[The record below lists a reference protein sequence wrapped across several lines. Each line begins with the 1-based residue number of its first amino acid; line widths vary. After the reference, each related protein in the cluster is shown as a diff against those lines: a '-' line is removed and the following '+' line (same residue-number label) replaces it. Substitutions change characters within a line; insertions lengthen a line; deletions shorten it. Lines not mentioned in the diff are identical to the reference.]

1 MRSRKAGRTRR
12 PKEFA
17 RRDSERTSRELEVHP
32 CAENVQHS
40 KRTSSRREKEDW
52 RADESGRR
60 PTSKR
65 GVEPHRELISL
76 ARQRIRRG
84 GCADPVKDLRLD
96 SFGPLQ
102 SLVWTARRT
111 SKIVLE
117 RVDWVFKEV
126 PRKRGDAKCHSN
138 QQPELDRAR
147 QNKKIEIYLT

>member
-84 GCADPVKDLRLD
+84 RCADPVKDLRLD

-102 SLVWTARRT
+102 SLVWAARHTRLC
-111 SKIVLE
+111 SKSC
-117 RVDWVFKEV
+117 
-126 PRKRGDAKCHSN
+126 AKISISPAPN
-138 QQPELDRAR
+138 TVVNLANVAPAPS
-147 QNKKIEIYLT
+147 